1 MKDHRK
7 LQPGGYFKVGATIVR
22 DRQVA
27 GYRAHRYRQTR
38 LRGHNLTKHPNDRQN
53 KHEQRSE
60 RFLGKVTGMNFRI
73 TQKLYLSR
81 TLESLPHLVRRDP
94 PGHKESRTTRTVVI
108 DGRTYTY
115 HGKKLTDRE
124 RRDFRRLKASRANN
138 QGDNQV
144 KRKE

>member
-22 DRQVA
+22 DRQIA
-27 GYRAHRYRQTR
+27 GYRAHRQRKSAGLVR
-38 LRGHNLTKHPNDRQN
+38 HPNDLQN
-53 KHEQRSE
+53 KFLQRS
-60 RFLGKVTGMNFRI
+60 RRDSSSGYKS
-73 TQKLYLSR
+73 LYLYR
-81 TLESLPHLVRRDP
+81 TFESLPHLVRRDP

-124 RRDFRRLKASRANN
+124 RRAFRALKADRANS
-138 QGDNQV
+138 QKD
-144 KRKE
+144 KPE